1 MGENGPIHRRIT
13 PLWNQANGQVES
25 FMQPLTKAVRV
36 SAMSGRP
43 WCKDLYRFL
52 LNYRATPHSTT
63 GFPPA
68 TLLFNRTINT
78 KLPQLT
84 SQNRSK
90 IHQQARLNDASQKQK
105 MEENAD
111 TTRRAR
117 NTDIEEGDTVL
128 LRQQKQ
134 NKLSTKFDKQ
144 PYIVIIIIIIIRAI
158 FIQGNLVSTMSIVI
172 NKGPV

>member
-1 MGENGPIHRRIT
+1 MKSDNGPPFSSEDIKDFIGENGPIHRRIT
-13 PLWNQANGQVES
+13 HLWPQANGQVES
-25 FMQPLTKAVRV
+25 FMQPLTKAVRA

-43 WCKDLYRFL
+43 WRKDLYRFL

-90 IHQQARLNDASQKQK
+90 IHQQARLNDA
-105 MEENAD
+105 N
-111 TTRRAR
+111 
-117 NTDIEEGDTVL
+117 
-128 LRQQKQ
+128 
-134 NKLSTKFDKQ
+134 
-144 PYIVIIIIIIIRAI
+144 
-158 FIQGNLVSTMSIVI
+158 
-172 NKGPV
+172 